1 MNTPLIV
8 AILLVSTVPVYA
20 QAQQA
25 DMDKLKA
32 DAQKVVSIIKGDKTK
47 AEAYC
52 QINQLGEQIGD
63 AQQDKDSKK
72 AEELSRRVMA
82 LEIKL
87 GPDYL
92 SLVNGLR
99 DVDPN
104 SQQAQE
110 LDSILARLD
119 DACEDDDQD

>member
-1 MNTPLIV
+1 MKAPLIV
-8 AILLVSTVPVYA
+8 AVLLIGAAPLFA
-20 QAQQA
+20 QAQQP
-25 DMDKLKA
+25 DMAKLKA

-47 AEAYC
+47 TEAYC
-52 QINQLGEQIGD
+52 QINELAEQIGE
-63 AQQDKDSKK
+63 AQQEKDSKK
-72 AEELSRRVMA
+72 AEELSRQVMQ

-92 SLVNGLR
+92 TLVNGLK

-110 LDSILARLD
+110 LDSILAPLD
-119 DACEDDDQD
+119 DTCED